1 MSKGSF
7 IVLAYCHEGRL
18 KTYFSLL
25 AQIFACQY
33 CENQS
38 KLHCNTTTTRAKLI
52 DSLTSNILKFDDHS
66 DDEDKLI
73 KQTNFKVTKKDN
85 KLTTKDKSA
94 I

>member
-1 MSKGSF
+1 MVRK
-7 IVLAYCHEGRL
+7 HEGRL

-25 AQIFACQY
+25 AQIFPYQY

-38 KLHCNTTTTRAKLI
+38 KLHCSTTTTRANLI